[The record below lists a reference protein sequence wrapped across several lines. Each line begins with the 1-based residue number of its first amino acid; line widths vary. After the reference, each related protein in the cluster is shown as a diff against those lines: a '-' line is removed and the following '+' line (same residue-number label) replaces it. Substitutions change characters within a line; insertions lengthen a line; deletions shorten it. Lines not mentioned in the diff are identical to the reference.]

1 VFIRVHTWPQVLFL
15 YNDLFMPV
23 PDPKAQMRRFLALFP
38 ILLIVG
44 FGLLQVPAV
53 DAAVAK
59 FTHALVNISG
69 GLIHVCGGNALVSG
83 NLLSNPVRGEGV
95 VVENGCNAVNVTIL
109 LWAAILT
116 YPARWRHKLKGLA
129 IGSLALH
136 AVNLL
141 RIVSLFYLQQYN
153 QQWFDFAHF
162 YLWESLIVL
171 DTLVIFWV
179 WAVFARRAGGLDAS
193 AA

>member
-1 VFIRVHTWPQVLFL
+1 
-15 YNDLFMPV
+15 MPA

-38 ILLIVG
+38 VLLIVG
-44 FGLLQVPAV
+44 FGLLQVPVV
-53 DAAVAK
+53 DSSVGK
-59 FTHALVNISG
+59 FTRSLVGISG
-69 GLIHVCGGNALVSG
+69 GLIHLFGGHAAVNG
-83 NLLSNPVRGEGV
+83 NLLSNPSGGDGV

-116 YPARWRHKLKGLA
+116 YPARWRHKLKGLVA
-129 IGSLALH
+129 GSVALH

-141 RIVSLFYLQQYN
+141 RIISLFYLQQYN
-153 QQWFDFAHF
+153 RQWFDFAHF

-179 WAVFARRAGGLDAS
+179 WAVFARRSGGGLNVS

>member
-1 VFIRVHTWPQVLFL
+1 
-15 YNDLFMPV
+15 MPV

-38 ILLIVG
+38 VLLVVG

-53 DAAVAK
+53 DAVVGK
-59 FTHALVNISG
+59 FTHALVDVSG
-69 GLIHVCGGNALVSG
+69 GAIRVCGGHASVSG
-83 NLLSNPVRGEGV
+83 NFLSNPARGEGV

-116 YPARWRHKLKGLA
+116 YPARWRHKLKGLIA
-129 IGSLALH
+129 GSLALH

-141 RIVSLFYLQQYN
+141 RIISLFYLQQYN
-153 QQWFDFAHF
+153 RQWFDFAHF

-179 WAVFARRAGGLDAS
+179 WAVLARRSGGGLHAS